1 MGTSKNEVLINRNL
15 RLDITIPL
23 ASFSHLFFFLSLE
36 LCLPF
41 AFLAKT
47 NLLRTYH
54 GTIIW
59 HWEHQQKSTGIPLVG
74 AVETLERFGV
84 RDEDISVAW
93 VPGSFE
99 LPVVA
104 KTLAQTGRYDSVIC
118 LGAVIRGET
127 DHYDMVAGQ
136 SSGGI
141 ASVGLETGIPTI
153 FGVLTADN
161 MDQAINRAGGKSGN
175 IGSNAAVAAIETA
188 RLIQSI
194 KTG

>member
-1 MGTSKNEVLINRNL
+1 MPQELNGEMDGQGL
-15 RLDITIPL
+15 RVGVVVARFNDFVTRQ
-23 ASFSHLFFFLSLE
+23 
-36 LCLPF
+36 
-41 AFLAKT
+41 
-47 NLLRTYH
+47 LLN
-54 GTIIW
+54 
-59 HWEHQQKSTGIPLVG
+59 G

-141 ASVGLETGIPTI
+141 ASVGLETGVPTI

-175 IGSNAAVAAIETA
+175 IGSNAAAAAIETA